1 MFPYQDPN
9 PHAGLSAAEPTAPPH
24 RCVMTQDV
32 KDAVA
37 HLLATH
43 LPGPPVATILQDK
56 LASVRCMEPPH
67 ETGFALPDRTVVYM
81 VSGGGAQTVRLTL
94 EAPARVVAGH
104 VPVLTPLGATL
115 LGMTRLQR
123 APLSRADGTVATL
136 VVLGVSDT

>member
-9 PHAGLSAAEPTAPPH
+9 PHAGLSAAEPTAPPQH
-24 RCVMTQDV
+24 CVLPPNV

-43 LPGPPVATILQDK
+43 SPVPPVATILQDK
-56 LASVRCMEPPH
+56 LASARCIEPPH
-67 ETGFALPDRTVVYM
+67 DTGFALPDRTVVYM
-81 VSGGGAQTVRLTL
+81 VSGGGAQTVRLTCA
-94 EAPARVVAGH
+94 APAPVVAGH
-104 VPVLTPLGATL
+104 VSVLTPLGATL

-123 APLSRADGTVATL
+123 APLPRADGTVATL